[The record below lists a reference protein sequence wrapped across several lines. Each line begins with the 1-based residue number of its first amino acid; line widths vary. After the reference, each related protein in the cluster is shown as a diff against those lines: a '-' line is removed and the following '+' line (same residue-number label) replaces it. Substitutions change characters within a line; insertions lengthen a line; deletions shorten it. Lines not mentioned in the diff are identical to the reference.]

1 MLLKIRKECFIL
13 RTKIRDIRTK
23 KKLTQSQLA
32 EKIGISRA
40 YLAEIELGTKT
51 PSLDVA
57 KRICQVLKV
66 KIGDL

>member
-1 MLLKIRKECFIL
+1 MKAREIIREK
-13 RTKIRDIRTK
+13 RKK

-51 PSLDVA
+51 PSLAVV
-57 KRICQVLKV
+57 KRICEVLRV
-66 KIGDL
+66 KIGDF

>member
-1 MLLKIRKECFIL
+1 M
-13 RTKIRDIRTK
+13 RTKIREIRTK

-51 PSLDVA
+51 PSLHVV
-57 KRICQVLKV
+57 KKLCEVLRV
-66 KIGDL
+66 KIGDF

>member
-1 MLLKIRKECFIL
+1 LKAREIIREK
-13 RTKIRDIRTK
+13 RKN

-51 PSLDVA
+51 PSLPVV
-57 KRICQVLKV
+57 KRICETLRI
-66 KIGDL
+66 KIGDF